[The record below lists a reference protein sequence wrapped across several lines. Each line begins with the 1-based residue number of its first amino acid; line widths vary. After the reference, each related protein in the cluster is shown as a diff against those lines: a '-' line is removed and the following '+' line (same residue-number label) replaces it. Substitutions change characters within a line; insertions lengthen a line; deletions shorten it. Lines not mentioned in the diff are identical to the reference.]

1 MTAPTTVARSN
12 SSNDDV
18 APSEAEAFQK
28 APEAD
33 DDDVPPIN
41 IDELIKVCL
50 RLSANCIDT

>member
-12 SSNDDV
+12 SSDDDV
-18 APSEAEAFQK
+18 APSEAEVVQK
-28 APEAD
+28 TPEAD